1 MIHKNTLQL
10 KLSQFGSW
18 TGSIHN
24 PFKIKTYLRKYR
36 LVFSRKKN
44 YLLIYISE
52 LPLSSSTWSNEQ
64 EIRHYHHNS
73 FESYP
78 ILLLDFSSN
87 LDEVQYQTNHNR
99 PPKLPVSKR
108 QLGYP
113 QQPQVVCNSTLE
125 KKAKVSCWRTATTTK
140 SCGNT
145 TVRGSS
151 KKQPH
156 YDLQQ
161 KKSWNENIQFDGIFV
176 FVFLQ
181 GCFLEWP
188 L

>member
-1 MIHKNTLQL
+1 MQRSPEAKQELYMTSCRRN
-10 KLSQFGSW
+10 
-18 TGSIHN
+18 
-24 PFKIKTYLRKYR
+24 
-36 LVFSRKKN
+36 
-44 YLLIYISE
+44 SE

-78 ILLLDFSSN
+78 ILLDFSSN

-99 PPKLPVSKR
+99 PPKLPVQR

-140 SCGNT
+140 TSLHCCGNT
-145 TVRGSS
+145 TVRGSRLFPRMTS
-151 KKQPH
+151 IT
-156 YDLQQ
+156 
-161 KKSWNENIQFDGIFV
+161 S
-176 FVFLQ
+176 
-181 GCFLEWP
+181 
-188 L
+188 

>member
-1 MIHKNTLQL
+1 MALELDLYTIAQNKNIFT
-10 KLSQFGSW
+10 KV
-18 TGSIHN
+18 
-24 PFKIKTYLRKYR
+24 YM
-36 LVFSRKKN
+36 VFSRKKN

-156 YDLQQ
+156 HDFSENFKRFRLQ
-161 KKSWNENIQFDGIFV
+161 KNSWNENMQSDGIFICPGLFEIFWV
-176 FVFLQ
+176 FFLNK
-181 GCFLEWP
+181 F
-188 L
+188 

>member
-1 MIHKNTLQL
+1 M
-10 KLSQFGSW
+10 
-18 TGSIHN
+18 
-24 PFKIKTYLRKYR
+24 LRSPEAKQELYMTSCR
-36 LVFSRKKN
+36 RN
-44 YLLIYISE
+44 SE

-78 ILLLDFSSN
+78 ILLDFSSN

-140 SCGNT
+140 TSLHCCGNT
-145 TVRGSS
+145 TVRGSRLFPRMTS
-151 KKQPH
+151 IT
-156 YDLQQ
+156 
-161 KKSWNENIQFDGIFV
+161 S
-176 FVFLQ
+176 
-181 GCFLEWP
+181 
-188 L
+188 

>member
-1 MIHKNTLQL
+1 MALELNLYTIAQNKNIFT
-10 KLSQFGSW
+10 KVHIG
-18 TGSIHN
+18 
-24 PFKIKTYLRKYR
+24 
-36 LVFSRKKN
+36 VFTKKN

-113 QQPQVVCNSTLE
+113 QQPQAVVCNSTLE

-156 YDLQQ
+156 HDFSENFKRFRLQ
-161 KKSWNENIQFDGIFV
+161 KNS
-176 FVFLQ
+176 
-181 GCFLEWP
+181 
-188 L
+188 

>member
-1 MIHKNTLQL
+1 MGKHTSCTILLEYKRGLQQVYFPSICVTYTTTDLAYFGNL
-10 KLSQFGSW
+10 KSSALFISSFY
-18 TGSIHN
+18 N
-24 PFKIKTYLRKYR
+24 PHRRMKALVLR
-36 LVFSRKKN
+36 
-44 YLLIYISE
+44 SE

-156 YDLQQ
+156 HDF
-161 KKSWNENIQFDGIFV
+161 SENF
-176 FVFLQ
+176 
-181 GCFLEWP
+181 
-188 L
+188 

>member
-1 MIHKNTLQL
+1 MALELDLYTIAQNKNIFT
-10 KLSQFGSW
+10 KVHIG
-18 TGSIHN
+18 
-24 PFKIKTYLRKYR
+24 
-36 LVFSRKKN
+36 VFTKKN

-156 YDLQQ
+156 HDLSENFKGFRLRKIVKWKYVFNLTEFLFARDFLKFSGILQSF
-161 KKSWNENIQFDGIFV
+161 KK
-176 FVFLQ
+176 
-181 GCFLEWP
+181 
-188 L
+188 

>member
-1 MIHKNTLQL
+1 MNWIYTQL
-10 KLSQFGSW
+10 L
-18 TGSIHN
+18 
-24 PFKIKTYLRKYR
+24 KIKTYLRKYT

-44 YLLIYISE
+44 YLSIYISE

>member
-1 MIHKNTLQL
+1 M
-10 KLSQFGSW
+10 
-18 TGSIHN
+18 
-24 PFKIKTYLRKYR
+24 
-36 LVFSRKKN
+36 VFSRNKN
-44 YLLIYISE
+44 YIFIYISE

-78 ILLLDFSSN
+78 ILLDFSSN

-156 YDLQQ
+156 HDLQQ
-161 KKSWNENIQFDGIFV
+161 KKS
-176 FVFLQ
+176 
-181 GCFLEWP
+181 
-188 L
+188 